1 VRSGAEQ
8 VGYMRSTG
16 NPFMDT
22 DRLRAFSKESLLKEL
37 KNYLA

>member
-8 VGYMRSTG
+8 VGNIRSTG

-22 DRLRAFSKESLLKEL
+22 GRLRAFSNETLLKEL